1 MTEGNKRVEKAELTG
16 SAITNTIKSLEM
28 DIRDTNY
35 LINIINQFIQEIESG
50 KNLKGNSY
58 NKVKEKLVKYSEV
71 LEIRKT
77 TADTLKNAINNAVNQ
92 MIAYIGDDDDGVLDQ
107 TFKEEAE
114 QKKISS
120 LQHIENIKNK
130 MKGLT
135 EEFEEQKLKSIIA
148 QENATIEDLNLLIK
162 KLEGLTDADNRA
174 FSVLESAMS
183 DISKYN
189 SKVNDIQE
197 SKISIS
203 L

>member
-1 MTEGNKRVEKAELTG
+1 MNQDLMTL
-16 SAITNTIKSLEM
+16 

-148 QENATIEDLNLLIK
+148 QENARIEDSNLLIK
-162 KLEGLTDADNRA
+162 KLEGLTEADNRA
-174 FSVLESAMS
+174 FSILESAMS

>member
-92 MIAYIGDDDDGVLDQ
+92 MIAYMEGDDILDQ
-107 TFKEEAE
+107 ALKEGAE
-114 QKKISS
+114 REKQLSQ
-120 LQHIENIKNK
+120 QHIANIKIE
-130 MKGLT
+130 MAGLT
-135 EEFEEQKLKSIIA
+135 EEADEQRLKSIIA